1 MLIKDLQP
9 VTRSLK
15 QTVLE
20 TSSSSTVGRAPA
32 NQPDQTVLHL
42 YASTRVVGIFVPA
55 APTKRYHPTGSWLSH
70 GSAEKLNNNCE
81 RESYHLFYLNVAQRN
96 HLRL

>member
-20 TSSSSTVGRAPA
+20 TSSSSTVGRALA

-70 GSAEKLNNNCE
+70 NSKPCGVTKSIFLLA
-81 RESYHLFYLNVAQRN
+81 S
-96 HLRL
+96 LRLL